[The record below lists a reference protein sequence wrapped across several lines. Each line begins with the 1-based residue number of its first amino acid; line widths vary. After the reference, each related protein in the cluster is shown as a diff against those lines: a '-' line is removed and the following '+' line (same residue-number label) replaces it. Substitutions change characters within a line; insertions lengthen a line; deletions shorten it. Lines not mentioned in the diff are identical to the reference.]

1 VLRAAAPEY
10 CHAYLVVVDKKGNR
24 FQGRCCSGS
33 EITAIHLLLIFI
45 IFPLVYFGL
54 CLPLF
59 QLMSR
64 RKKGR
69 KFVIRL
75 GTVWSHKDAEQRWD
89 VLMSFL
95 SFALALAISMYLLDL
110 VMPFRAGP

>member
-1 VLRAAAPEY
+1 
-10 CHAYLVVVDKKGNR
+10 
-24 FQGRCCSGS
+24 
-33 EITAIHLLLIFI
+33 
-45 IFPLVYFGL
+45 
-54 CLPLF
+54 
-59 QLMSR
+59 MSR

-75 GTVWSHKDAEQRWD
+75 GTAWSHKDAEQRWD